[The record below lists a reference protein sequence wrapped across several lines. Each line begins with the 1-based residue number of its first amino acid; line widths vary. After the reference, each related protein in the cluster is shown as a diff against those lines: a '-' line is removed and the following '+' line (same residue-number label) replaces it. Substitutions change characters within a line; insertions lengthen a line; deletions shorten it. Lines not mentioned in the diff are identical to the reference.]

1 MKRLNGT
8 GNYISKKQAQPI
20 TLEQEDTLW
29 RMRLLGDHN
38 PEVLLHTLVYHIGL
52 FFALRSGLEH
62 RRLRHNPSQFELRE
76 PASGRASLVYRE
88 DVSKTNQG
96 GLMSRKRK
104 PKEVVQYANEEHP
117 EKCIVRLFK
126 LYNAKCPE
134 KRPDNAFYLTLLR
147 HPKSDV
153 WYSVTPLGHNQL
165 SKIVGN
171 LMKDAG
177 FPGHFTNHSLRV
189 SCVTRLYDAQV
200 DEQLIMSR
208 TSHSSTDG
216 VRAYKRS
223 SEKLKELT
231 SNILNSRGNDQ
242 AVPKPAPKRM
252 CISEERKEEKSM
264 PNICISGGT
273 NITINIGQPGA

>member
-1 MKRLNGT
+1 
-8 GNYISKKQAQPI
+8 
-20 TLEQEDTLW
+20 
-29 RMRLLGDHN
+29 
-38 PEVLLHTLVYHIGL
+38 
-52 FFALRSGLEH
+52 
-62 RRLRHNPSQFELRE
+62 
-76 PASGRASLVYRE
+76 
-88 DVSKTNQG
+88 
-96 GLMSRKRK
+96 MSRKRK

-126 LYNAKCPE
+126 LYSASKHPE

-153 WYSVTPLGHNQL
+153 WHSVTPLGHNQL

-171 LMKDAG
+171 LMKDIG

-189 SCVTRLYDAQV
+189 SCATRLYTAQV

-223 SEKLKELT
+223 SEKLKKLT
-231 SNILNSRGNDQ
+231 SYILNSRGNDQ
-242 AVPKPAPKRM
+242 CPNLLP
-252 CISEERKEEKSM
+252 SECAFLRRERKRSPTFAFLVEPTSPSILASLVLNSVPASSTSFPK
-264 PNICISGGT
+264 ISC
-273 NITINIGQPGA
+273 NHLLPV